1 LENEFNL
8 IRNLLEF
15 DHLIVR
21 FRLLLNFPLYVNEFS
36 FVIVDYISVDYE
48 EDLLIRLHR
57 EYDQDHHGDLYL

>member
-1 LENEFNL
+1 MENEFNL
-8 IRNLLEF
+8 IRNLLGF